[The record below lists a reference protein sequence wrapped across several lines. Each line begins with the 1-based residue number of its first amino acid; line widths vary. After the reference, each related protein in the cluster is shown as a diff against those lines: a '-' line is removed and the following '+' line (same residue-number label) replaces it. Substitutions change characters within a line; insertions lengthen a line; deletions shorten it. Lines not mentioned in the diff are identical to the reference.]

1 MKEMKRSLRELDL
14 GLKGELTITSN
25 MEDLS
30 NCLFFDQVPPAWT
43 KLAYAS
49 LNGLSTW
56 YADLL
61 TRLKELEA
69 WTADFNLPNTVW
81 LPGFFNPQSFL
92 TAIMQSTAR
101 KNELPLDKMCL
112 VCDVTKKMTRE
123 EFTAPPREGAYIH
136 GLFMEGA
143 RWDLNGGTIAESK
156 LKELHPMMPVM
167 YVKAV
172 TQDISDKQDT
182 K

>member
-1 MKEMKRSLRELDL
+1 M
-14 GLKGELTITSN
+14 
-25 MEDLS
+25 
-30 NCLFFDQVPPAWT
+30 
-43 KLAYAS
+43 AYAS

-112 VCDVTKKMTRE
+112 VSDVTSMLCRE
-123 EFTAPPREGAYIH
+123 EVANPPKEGVYIN
-136 GLFMEGA
+136 GLFMEVTA
-143 RWDLNGGTIAESK
+143 K
-156 LKELHPMMPVM
+156 LGK
-167 YVKAV
+167 
-172 TQDISDKQDT
+172 
-182 K
+182 